1 MQNRKLVALLLALL
15 SISSMAA
22 DQVDTFGKLLSKQ
35 AQVLDSEMDAKIR
48 ANQAQGVAA
57 TAPQSLPGYN
67 QQAGAGEPTVD
78 AIWGLAGKEVAEMTY
93 KGRRIPVS
101 MQQPYISKID
111 GWKLESIKPYQV
123 VLVKA
128 AGKRVVKRKTIMFDW
143 QGGDK
148 SSAAAVLAQ
157 PGAGAPIMTPAIT
170 SPAFRP

>member
-1 MQNRKLVALLLALL
+1 MPNRKFATLLLALL
-15 SISSMAA
+15 PISSLATGQA
-22 DQVDTFGKLLSKQ
+22 DTFGKLLSKQ

-48 ANQAQGVAA
+48 ANQAQGSASA
-57 TAPQSLPGYN
+57 APQALPGYN
-67 QQAGAGEPTVD
+67 QHPGAGEPTVD

-128 AGKRVVKRKTIMFDW
+128 VGKRVVKRKTIMFDW

-148 SSAAAVLAQ
+148 SSQSATPSQ
-157 PGAGAPIMTPAIT
+157 PGAGASIMTPAIV
-170 SPAFRP
+170 SPAFRN